1 MDTTQSSMTLED
13 LKIIHENDRAIYSI
27 LLSNFWR
34 NPTECLQIMSLWL
47 WLERVGFSNLISKI
61 YSLSQYSMNELAD
74 EAVICLKCVN
84 DPQFLFSAE
93 GSEIP
98 LTRSLTAEGMS
109 LKFFHDNRRIAFP
122 KIRRLATELYAP
134 VLADLTA
141 KAAHE
146 DDAETSSQ
154 NHMVSGSAP
163 QSPSV
168 NQVMTSSLFDE
179 SLTLSLSQLSIGGD
193 VSRAER
199 SRVNEVARAE
209 RSRVNE
215 VARAERSRVH
225 EVARAER
232 SRVNEVA
239 RAERS
244 RVHEVARAERSRVE
258 EVARVER
265 SRVNEVAREERS
277 RVNEVA
283 REERIRVN
291 EVARAERIRVNEVA
305 RAERIRVNEVARED
319 RTMFV
324 TFSRGYP
331 VAESEVR
338 QFFTRMLGNCI
349 ESFHMQEVAPD
360 EQPLYAIIVFLRP
373 SFIRSIL
380 NGVRKVKFT
389 INGKHVW
396 MRKFVPKNRN
406 FFLPPPARYLRKQCK
421 SAYDQAGFV
430 GTRSVCARTR
440 MHDNVVGS
448 LRPDEARD
456 RHD

>member
-1 MDTTQSSMTLED
+1 MNASRVYCLNPSLNINSYQLGIIFSPDSSNSSSLLLLAFVSVLAAFMDTTQSSMTLED

-47 WLERVGFSNLISKI
+47 WLERVGFSNLMSKI

-84 DPQFLFSAE
+84 DPRFLFSAE
-93 GSEIP
+93 GIEIP

-109 LKFFHDNRRIAFP
+109 LKFFHDNQRIALP
-122 KIRRLATELYAP
+122 EIRRLTTELYAP

-154 NHMVSGSAP
+154 NHMVSGNAP
-163 QSPSV
+163 QSPSG
-168 NQVMTSSLFDE
+168 NQVMTSSSFDE
-179 SLTLSLSQLSIGGD
+179 SLTLSLSQLSIGED
-193 VSRAER
+193 VTRVER

-225 EVARAER
+225 EVARE
-232 SRVNEVA
+232 
-239 RAERS
+239 
-244 RVHEVARAERSRVE
+244 
-258 EVARVER
+258 
-265 SRVNEVAREERS
+265 
-277 RVNEVA
+277 
-283 REERIRVN
+283 
-291 EVARAERIRVNEVA
+291 
-305 RAERIRVNEVARED
+305 ERIRVNEVARED

-360 EQPLYAIIVFLRP
+360 EQALYAIIVFLRP

-389 INGKHVW
+389 INGKHLW

-406 FFLPPPARYLRKQCK
+406 FFLPPPARYL
-421 SAYDQAGFV
+421 
-430 GTRSVCARTR
+430 
-440 MHDNVVGS
+440 
-448 LRPDEARD
+448 
-456 RHD
+456 

>member
-1 MDTTQSSMTLED
+1 MNASRVYCLNPSLNINSYQLRIIFSPDSSNSSSLLLLAFVSVLAAFMDTTQSSMTLED

-47 WLERVGFSNLISKI
+47 WLERVGFSNLMSKI

-84 DPQFLFSAE
+84 DPRFLFSAE
-93 GSEIP
+93 GIEIP

-109 LKFFHDNRRIAFP
+109 LKFFHDNQRIALP
-122 KIRRLATELYAP
+122 EIRRLTTELYAP

-154 NHMVSGSAP
+154 NHMVSGNAP
-163 QSPSV
+163 QSPSG
-168 NQVMTSSLFDE
+168 NQVMTSSSFDE
-179 SLTLSLSQLSIGGD
+179 SLTLSLSQLSIGED
-193 VSRAER
+193 VTRVERSRVNEVARAERSRVNEVARAER

-225 EVARAER
+225 EVARE
-232 SRVNEVA
+232 
-239 RAERS
+239 
-244 RVHEVARAERSRVE
+244 
-258 EVARVER
+258 
-265 SRVNEVAREERS
+265 
-277 RVNEVA
+277 
-283 REERIRVN
+283 
-291 EVARAERIRVNEVA
+291 
-305 RAERIRVNEVARED
+305 ERIRVNEVARED

-360 EQPLYAIIVFLRP
+360 EQALYAIIVFLRP

-389 INGKHVW
+389 INGKHLW

-406 FFLPPPARYLRKQCK
+406 FFLPPPARYL
-421 SAYDQAGFV
+421 
-430 GTRSVCARTR
+430 
-440 MHDNVVGS
+440 
-448 LRPDEARD
+448 
-456 RHD
+456 